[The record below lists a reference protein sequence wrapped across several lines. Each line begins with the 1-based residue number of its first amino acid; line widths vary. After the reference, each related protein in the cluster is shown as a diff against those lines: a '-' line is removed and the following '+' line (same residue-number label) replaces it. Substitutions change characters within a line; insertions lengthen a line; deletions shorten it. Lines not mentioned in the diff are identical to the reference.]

1 MAKQILFGR
10 DLKKKLLQGVDTLAD
25 TVKVSLGPKGRNVIL
40 DKGYGSPSI
49 VDDGVS
55 IAKEI
60 ELKDP
65 FENMGAKLVYEVASN
80 TNEMAGDGTTTS
92 TVLAQAIIHQGF
104 KALEKGANPV
114 LVKQGVD
121 RAGKA
126 VAEALLKKSRPLKT
140 RADIENVATI
150 SAGSAEIGKIIADA
164 MEKVSKNGV
173 INVDES
179 KGFDTE
185 LQVVEGLQY
194 DKGFLSPYFVTN
206 RETMTV
212 ELEDPL
218 VLVTDQKIAT
228 IQDILPVLE
237 QVVKMGKPL
246 LIIAEDVETEVTNTL
261 IVNKLRG
268 TFNVV
273 VTKAPGFGDS
283 QKDQLQDIAI
293 LTGAKFITKDLA
305 LKLSDTS
312 VDDLGT
318 ITRAIIKKDTTT
330 LVGGSTKNPYLEER
344 MKEIEGLIAKSTS
357 EYDKKNLQE
366 RLAKLSGGVAVIKVG
381 ATTETELK
389 EKKLHIEDALNAT
402 KAAVLEGIVPGGGA
416 ALMEVYNELKD
427 TLKDENT
434 DVQRGIQAVL
444 DALSAPLLNIAENAG
459 FNGVDIIEKQKTQK
473 PEFGFDAKLGRWV
486 NLIQEGIIDPT
497 KVTRSAILNATSIS
511 ALLVTSEAAVTDIK
525 EEKASPAPMM
535 PNPGDMY

>member
-10 DLKKKLLQGVDTLAD
+10 DFKAKILKGVDTLAD
-25 TVKVSLGPKGRNVIL
+25 VVKVSLGPKGRNVVL

-49 VDDGVS
+49 VDDGVT

-92 TVLAQAIIHQGF
+92 TVLAQAMIHQGF

-114 LVKQGVD
+114 LVKQGIEK
-121 RAGKA
+121 AGKE
-126 VAEALLKKSRPLKT
+126 VAERLLKKSRPLKS

-164 MEKVSKNGV
+164 MEKVSQNGV

-206 RETMTV
+206 RETMTI

-228 IQDILPVLE
+228 VQDILPVLE
-237 QVVKMGKPL
+237 QVVKAGKPL
-246 LIIAEDVETEVTNTL
+246 LIIADDVENEVTNTL

-273 VTKAPGFGDS
+273 VTKAPGFGDA

-293 LTGAKFITKDLA
+293 LTESKFITKDLA
-305 LKLSDTS
+305 MKLSEVTIDQ
-312 VDDLGT
+312 LGT
-318 ITRAIIKKDTTT
+318 IGRAIIKKDTTT
-330 LVGGSTKNPYLEER
+330 LVGGSKKNPDIANRIKELEVQI
-344 MKEIEGLIAKSTS
+344 KKSTS

-366 RLAKLSGGVAVIKVG
+366 RLAKLAGGIAVIKVG

-402 KAAVLEGIVPGGGA
+402 KAAVLEGIVAGGGA
-416 ALMEVYNELKD
+416 TLMEIYNDLKD
-427 TLKDENT
+427 TFKDDNV

-444 DALSAPLLNIAENAG
+444 DSLSAPLFYIAENAG
-459 FNGVDIIEKQKTQK
+459 FNGADIIDNQKKQK
-473 PEFGFDAKLGRWV
+473 PEFGFDAKRGVWV
-486 NLIQEGIIDPT
+486 NLIKEGIIDPT
-497 KVTRSAILNATSIS
+497 KVTRSAVLNATSIS
-511 ALLVTSEAAVTDIK
+511 ALLVTSEAGVTEIK
-525 EEKASPAPMM
+525 EDKPSAPAM

>member
-10 DLKKKLLQGVDTLAD
+10 DFKQKVLKGVDTLAD
-25 TVKVSLGPKGRNVIL
+25 TVKVSLGPKGRNVVL

-92 TVLAQAIIHQGF
+92 TVLAQAMIHQGF

-114 LVKQGVD
+114 LVKQGIE
-121 RAGKA
+121 RAGKE
-126 VAEALLKKSRPLKT
+126 VADRLLKKSRPLKN

-150 SAGSAEIGKIIADA
+150 SAGSQEIGKIIADA
-164 MEKVSKNGV
+164 MEKVSQNGV

-194 DKGFLSPYFVTN
+194 DKGYLSPYFVSN

-218 VLVTDQKIAT
+218 VLVTDQKVAT
-228 IQDILPVLE
+228 VQDILPVLE
-237 QVVKMGKPL
+237 QVVKAGKPL
-246 LIIAEDVETEVTNTL
+246 LIIADDVENEVTNTL

-273 VTKAPGFGDS
+273 ITKAPGFGDS
-283 QKDQLQDIAI
+283 QKEQLQDIAI
-293 LTGAKFITKDLA
+293 LTEGKFITKDLA
-305 LKLSDTS
+305 MKLSEVTI
-312 VDDLGT
+312 DDLGT

-330 LVGGSTKNPYLEER
+330 LVGGSQKNPAITNRIKELENQI
-344 MKEIEGLIAKSTS
+344 KKTTS

-402 KAAVLEGIVPGGGA
+402 KAAVLEGIVAGGGA
-416 ALMEVYNELKD
+416 TLMEIYNELKD
-427 TLKDENT
+427 TLKDENV

-444 DALSAPLLNIAENAG
+444 DSLSSPLFHIAENAG
-459 FNGVDIIEKQKTQK
+459 FNGADIIENQKKQK
-473 PEFGFDAKLGRWV
+473 PEFGFDAKRGQWV
-486 NLIQEGIIDPT
+486 NLIKEGIIDPT
-497 KVTRSAILNATSIS
+497 KVTRSAVLNATSIS
-511 ALLVTSEAAVTDIK
+511 ALLVTSEAGVTEIK
-525 EEKASPAPMM
+525 EDKPAAPAM

>member
-10 DLKKKLLQGVDTLAD
+10 DLKIKLLKGVDTLAD

-49 VDDGVS
+49 VDDGVT

-60 ELKDP
+60 ELSDP

-92 TVLAQAIIHQGF
+92 TVLAQAIIRHGF

-114 LVKQGVD
+114 LVKQGID
-121 RAGKA
+121 RTGKE
-126 VAEALLKKSRPLKT
+126 VAARLLKRTRPLKT
-140 RADIENVATI
+140 REDIENVATI
-150 SAGSAEIGKIIADA
+150 SAGSSEIGKIIADA
-164 MEKVSKNGV
+164 MEKVGKNGV

-185 LQVVEGLQY
+185 LTVVEGMQY

-206 RETMTV
+206 RETMTID
-212 ELEDPL
+212 LDDPL
-218 VLVTDQKIAT
+218 VLVTDQKVSS

-237 QVVKMGKPL
+237 QVVKSGKAL
-246 LIIAEDVETEVTNTL
+246 LIIAEDVENEVTNTL

-273 VTKAPGFGDS
+273 VTKAPGFGDA
-283 QKDQLQDIAI
+283 QKDQLMDIAL
-293 LTGAKFITKDLA
+293 LTGAKFITKDLSYR
-305 LKLSDTS
+305 LNEVTI
-312 VDDLGT
+312 DDLGT
-318 ITRAIIKKDTTT
+318 IHKAIIKKDSST
-330 LVGGSTKNPYLEER
+330 LVGSTGPNNEVAKR
-344 MKEIEGLIAKSTS
+344 IKEIEQQISKSTS

-366 RLAKLSGGVAVIKVG
+366 RLAKLSGGIAVIKVG

-402 KAAVLEGIVPGGGA
+402 KAAVLEGIVAGGGA
-416 ALMEVYNELKD
+416 SLIEIYNELKD
-427 TLKDENT
+427 SFKDENV
-434 DVQRGIQAVL
+434 DIQRGIQAVL
-444 DALSAPLLNIAENAG
+444 DSLSAPLYQIAENAG
-459 FNGVDIIEKQKTQK
+459 FNGSDIVEQQRRQK
-473 PEFGFDAKLGRWV
+473 PEFGFDAKVGQWV
-486 NLIQEGIIDPT
+486 NLIEAGIIDPT

-511 ALLVTSEAAVTDIK
+511 ALLVTSEAAVADVK
-525 EEKASPAPMM
+525 EENKSSPSMM

>member
-1 MAKQILFGR
+1 MC
-10 DLKKKLLQGVDTLAD
+10 
-25 TVKVSLGPKGRNVIL
+25 
-40 DKGYGSPSI
+40 
-49 VDDGVS
+49 
-55 IAKEI
+55 
-60 ELKDP
+60 
-65 FENMGAKLVYEVASN
+65 AKLVYEVASN

-92 TVLAQAIIHQGF
+92 TVLAQAMIHQGF

-114 LVKQGVD
+114 LVKQGIEK
-121 RAGKA
+121 AGKE
-126 VAEALLKKSRPLKT
+126 VAERLLKKSRPLKSK
-140 RADIENVATI
+140 ADIENVATI

-164 MEKVSKNGV
+164 MEKVSQNGV

-206 RETMTV
+206 RETMTI

-228 IQDILPVLE
+228 VQDILPVLE
-237 QVVKMGKPL
+237 QVVKAGKPL
-246 LIIAEDVETEVTNTL
+246 LIIADDVENEVTNTL
-261 IVNKLRG
+261 IVNKMRG

-273 VTKAPGFGDS
+273 VTKAPGFGDA

-293 LTGAKFITKDLA
+293 LTESKFVTKDLG
-305 LKLSDTS
+305 LKLSEVS
-312 VDDLGT
+312 IDDLGT
-318 ITRAIIKKDTTT
+318 IGRAIIKKDTTT
-330 LVGGSTKNPYLEER
+330 LVGGSKKNPEITNRIKELEIQI
-344 MKEIEGLIAKSTS
+344 KKSTS

-366 RLAKLSGGVAVIKVG
+366 RLAKLAGGIAVIKVG

-402 KAAVLEGIVPGGGA
+402 KAAVLEGIVAGGGA
-416 ALMEVYNELKD
+416 TLMEIYNDLKD
-427 TLKDENT
+427 TFKDDNV

-444 DALSAPLLNIAENAG
+444 DSLSAPLFYIAENAG
-459 FNGVDIIEKQKTQK
+459 FNGADIVDNQKKQK
-473 PEFGFDAKLGRWV
+473 PEFGFDAKRGVWV
-486 NLIQEGIIDPT
+486 NLIKEGIIDPT
-497 KVTRSAILNATSIS
+497 KVTRSAVLNATSIS
-511 ALLVTSEAAVTDIK
+511 ALLVTSEAGVTEIK
-525 EEKASPAPMM
+525 DDKPSAPAM

>member
-10 DLKKKLLQGVDTLAD
+10 DFKAKILKGVDTLAD
-25 TVKVSLGPKGRNVIL
+25 VVKVSLGPKGRNVVL
-40 DKGYGSPSI
+40 DKGYGSPAI

-92 TVLAQAIIHQGF
+92 TVLAQAMIHQGF

-114 LVKQGVD
+114 LVKQGIEK
-121 RAGKA
+121 AGKE
-126 VAEALLKKSRPLKT
+126 VAERLLKKSRPLKSK
-140 RADIENVATI
+140 ADIENVATI

-164 MEKVSKNGV
+164 MEKVSQNGV

-206 RETMTV
+206 RETMTI

-228 IQDILPVLE
+228 VQDILPVLE
-237 QVVKMGKPL
+237 QVVKAGKPL
-246 LIIAEDVETEVTNTL
+246 LIIADDVENEVTNTL
-261 IVNKLRG
+261 IVNKMRG

-273 VTKAPGFGDS
+273 VTKAPGFGDA

-293 LTGAKFITKDLA
+293 LTESKFVTKDLG
-305 LKLSDTS
+305 LKLSEVS
-312 VDDLGT
+312 IDDLGT
-318 ITRAIIKKDTTT
+318 IGRAIIKKDTTT
-330 LVGGSTKNPYLEER
+330 LVGGSKKNPEITNRIKELEIQI
-344 MKEIEGLIAKSTS
+344 KKSTS

-366 RLAKLSGGVAVIKVG
+366 RLAKLAGGIAVIKVG

-402 KAAVLEGIVPGGGA
+402 KAAVLEGIVAGGGA
-416 ALMEVYNELKD
+416 TLMEIYNDLKD
-427 TLKDENT
+427 TFKDDNV

-444 DALSAPLLNIAENAG
+444 DSLSAPLFYIAENAG
-459 FNGVDIIEKQKTQK
+459 FNGADIVDNQKKQK
-473 PEFGFDAKLGRWV
+473 PEFGFDAKNGVWV
-486 NLIQEGIIDPT
+486 NLIKEGIIDPT
-497 KVTRSAILNATSIS
+497 KVTRSAVLNATSIS
-511 ALLVTSEAAVTDIK
+511 ALLVTSEAGVTEIK
-525 EEKASPAPMM
+525 EDKPSAPAM

>member
-10 DLKKKLLQGVDTLAD
+10 DFKAKILKGVDTLAD
-25 TVKVSLGPKGRNVIL
+25 VVKVSLGPKGRNVVL

-92 TVLAQAIIHQGF
+92 TVLAQAMIHQGF

-114 LVKQGVD
+114 LVKQGIEK
-121 RAGKA
+121 AGKE
-126 VAEALLKKSRPLKT
+126 VAERLLKKSRPLKS

-164 MEKVSKNGV
+164 MEKVSQNGV

-206 RETMTV
+206 RETMTI

-228 IQDILPVLE
+228 VQDILPVLE
-237 QVVKMGKPL
+237 QVVKAGKPL
-246 LIIAEDVETEVTNTL
+246 LIIADDVENEVTNTL

-273 VTKAPGFGDS
+273 VTKAPGFGDA

-293 LTGAKFITKDLA
+293 LTESKFITKDLA
-305 LKLSDTS
+305 MKLSEVTIDQ
-312 VDDLGT
+312 LGT
-318 ITRAIIKKDTTT
+318 IGRAIIKKDTTT
-330 LVGGSTKNPYLEER
+330 LVGGSKKNPDIANRIKELEVQI
-344 MKEIEGLIAKSTS
+344 KKSTS

-366 RLAKLSGGVAVIKVG
+366 RLAKLAGGIAVIKVG

-402 KAAVLEGIVPGGGA
+402 KAAVLEGIVAGGGA
-416 ALMEVYNELKD
+416 TLMEIYNDLKD
-427 TLKDENT
+427 TFKDDNV

-444 DALSAPLLNIAENAG
+444 DSLSAPLFYIAENAG
-459 FNGVDIIEKQKTQK
+459 FNGADIVDNQKKQK
-473 PEFGFDAKLGRWV
+473 PEFGFDAKRGVWV
-486 NLIQEGIIDPT
+486 NLIKEGIIDPT
-497 KVTRSAILNATSIS
+497 KVTRSAVLNATSIS
-511 ALLVTSEAAVTDIK
+511 ALLVTSEAGVTEIK
-525 EEKASPAPMM
+525 EDKPSAPAM

>member
-10 DLKKKLLQGVDTLAD
+10 DFKAKILKGVDTLAD
-25 TVKVSLGPKGRNVIL
+25 VVKVSLGPKGRNVVL

-65 FENMGAKLVYEVASN
+65 FENMGAKLLYEVASN

-92 TVLAQAIIHQGF
+92 TVLAQAMIHQGF

-114 LVKQGVD
+114 LVKQGIEK
-121 RAGKA
+121 AGKE
-126 VAEALLKKSRPLKT
+126 VAERLLKKSRPLKSK
-140 RADIENVATI
+140 ADIENVATI

-164 MEKVSKNGV
+164 MEKVSQNGV

-206 RETMTV
+206 RETMTI

-228 IQDILPVLE
+228 VQDILPILE
-237 QVVKMGKPL
+237 QVVKAGKPL
-246 LIIAEDVETEVTNTL
+246 LIIADDVENEVTNTL

-273 VTKAPGFGDS
+273 VTKAPGFGDA

-293 LTGAKFITKDLA
+293 LTDSKFVTKDLA
-305 LKLSDTS
+305 LKLSEVS
-312 VDDLGT
+312 IDDLGT
-318 ITRAIIKKDTTT
+318 IGRAIIKKDTTT
-330 LVGGSTKNPYLEER
+330 LVGGSQKNPAITNRIKELENQI
-344 MKEIEGLIAKSTS
+344 KKSTS

-366 RLAKLSGGVAVIKVG
+366 RLAKLAGGIAVIKVG

-402 KAAVLEGIVPGGGA
+402 KAAVLEGIVAGGGA
-416 ALMEVYNELKD
+416 TLMEIYNDLKD
-427 TLKDENT
+427 TFKDDNV

-444 DALSAPLLNIAENAG
+444 DSLSAPLFYIAENAG
-459 FNGVDIIEKQKTQK
+459 FNGADIVDNQKKQK
-473 PEFGFDAKLGRWV
+473 PEFGFDAKRGVWV
-486 NLIQEGIIDPT
+486 NLIKEGIIDPT
-497 KVTRSAILNATSIS
+497 KVTRSAVLNATSIS
-511 ALLVTSEAAVTDIK
+511 ALLVTSEAGVTEIK
-525 EEKASPAPMM
+525 EDKPSAPAM

>member
-10 DLKKKLLQGVDTLAD
+10 DLKIKLLKGVDTLAD

-49 VDDGVS
+49 VDDGVT

-60 ELKDP
+60 ELSDP

-92 TVLAQAIIHQGF
+92 TVLAQAIIRHGF

-114 LVKQGVD
+114 LVKQGID
-121 RAGKA
+121 RTGKE
-126 VAEALLKKSRPLKT
+126 VAARLLKRTRPLKT
-140 RADIENVATI
+140 REDIENVATI
-150 SAGSAEIGKIIADA
+150 SAGSSEIGKIIADA
-164 MEKVSKNGV
+164 MEKVGKNGV

-185 LQVVEGLQY
+185 LTVVEGMQY

-206 RETMTV
+206 RETMTID
-212 ELEDPL
+212 LDDPL
-218 VLVTDQKIAT
+218 VLVTDQKVSS

-237 QVVKMGKPL
+237 QVVKSGKAL
-246 LIIAEDVETEVTNTL
+246 LIIAEDVENEVTNTL

-273 VTKAPGFGDS
+273 VTKAPGFGDA
-283 QKDQLQDIAI
+283 QKDQLMDIAL
-293 LTGAKFITKDLA
+293 LTGAKFITKDLSYR
-305 LKLSDTS
+305 LNEVTI
-312 VDDLGT
+312 DDLGT
-318 ITRAIIKKDTTT
+318 IHKAIIKKDSST
-330 LVGGSTKNPYLEER
+330 LVGSAGPNNEVAQR
-344 MKEIEGLIAKSTS
+344 IQEIEQQISKSTS

-366 RLAKLSGGVAVIKVG
+366 RLAKLSGGIAVIKVG

-402 KAAVLEGIVPGGGA
+402 KAAVLEGIVAGGGA
-416 ALMEVYNELKD
+416 SLIEIYNELKD
-427 TLKDENT
+427 SFNDENV
-434 DVQRGIQAVL
+434 DIQRGIQAVL
-444 DALSAPLLNIAENAG
+444 DSLSAPLYQIAENAG
-459 FNGVDIIEKQKTQK
+459 FNGSDIVEQQRKQK
-473 PEFGFDAKLGRWV
+473 PEFGFDAKVGQWV
-486 NLIQEGIIDPT
+486 NLIAAGIIDPT

-511 ALLVTSEAAVTDIK
+511 ALLVTSEAAVADVK
-525 EEKASPAPMM
+525 EENKSSPSMM

>member
-10 DLKKKLLQGVDTLAD
+10 DFKLKVLKGVDTLAD
-25 TVKVSLGPKGRNVIL
+25 VVKVSLGPKGRNVVL

-92 TVLAQAIIHQGF
+92 TVLAQAMIHQGF

-114 LVKQGVD
+114 LVKQGIEK
-121 RAGKA
+121 AGKE
-126 VAEALLKKSRPLKT
+126 VAERLLKKSRPLKN

-164 MEKVSKNGV
+164 MEKVSQNGV

-185 LQVVEGLQY
+185 LSVVEGLQY
-194 DKGFLSPYFVTN
+194 DKGYLSPYFVTN

-218 VLVTDQKIAT
+218 VLVTDQKVAT
-228 IQDILPVLE
+228 VQDILPVLE
-237 QVVKMGKPL
+237 QVVKAGKPL
-246 LIIAEDVETEVTNTL
+246 LIIADDVENEVTNTL

-273 VTKAPGFGDS
+273 VTKAPGFGDA

-293 LTGAKFITKDLA
+293 LTEGKFITKDLA
-305 LKLSDTS
+305 MKLSEVTI
-312 VDDLGT
+312 DDLGT
-318 ITRAIIKKDTTT
+318 IGRAIIKKDTTT
-330 LVGGSTKNPYLEER
+330 LVGGSHKNPAIANRIKELES
-344 MKEIEGLIAKSTS
+344 LIKKTTS

-402 KAAVLEGIVPGGGA
+402 KAAVLEGIVAGGGA
-416 ALMEVYNELKD
+416 TLMEIYNELKD
-427 TLKDENT
+427 TFKDENV

-444 DALSAPLLNIAENAG
+444 DSLSAPLFQIAENAG
-459 FNGVDIIEKQKTQK
+459 FNGGDIIENQKKQK
-473 PEFGFDAKLGRWV
+473 PEFGFDAKKGQWV
-486 NLIQEGIIDPT
+486 NLIKEGIIDPT
-497 KVTRSAILNATSIS
+497 KVTRSAVLNATSIS
-511 ALLVTSEAAVTDIK
+511 ALLVTSEAGVTEIK
-525 EEKASPAPMM
+525 EDKPAAPAM
-535 PNPGDMY
+535 PNPGEMY

>member
-10 DLKKKLLQGVDTLAD
+10 DFKAKILKGVDTLAD
-25 TVKVSLGPKGRNVIL
+25 VVKVSLGPKGRNVVL

-65 FENMGAKLVYEVASN
+65 FENMGAKLLYEVASN

-92 TVLAQAIIHQGF
+92 TVLAQAMIHQGF

-114 LVKQGVD
+114 LVKQGIEK
-121 RAGKA
+121 AGKE
-126 VAEALLKKSRPLKT
+126 VAERLLKKSRPLKSK
-140 RADIENVATI
+140 ADIENVATI

-164 MEKVSKNGV
+164 MEKVSQNGV

-206 RETMTV
+206 RETMTI

-218 VLVTDQKIAT
+218 VLVTDQKIST
-228 IQDILPVLE
+228 VQDILPILE
-237 QVVKMGKPL
+237 QVVKAGKPL
-246 LIIAEDVETEVTNTL
+246 LIIADDVENEVTNTL
-261 IVNKLRG
+261 IVNKMRG

-273 VTKAPGFGDS
+273 VTKAPGFGDA

-293 LTGAKFITKDLA
+293 LTESKFVTKDLA
-305 LKLSDTS
+305 MKLSEVS
-312 VDDLGT
+312 IDDLGT
-318 ITRAIIKKDTTT
+318 IGRAIIKKDTTT
-330 LVGGSTKNPYLEER
+330 LVGGSQKNPAIANRVKELEVQI
-344 MKEIEGLIAKSTS
+344 KKSTS

-366 RLAKLSGGVAVIKVG
+366 RLAKLAGGIAVIKVG

-402 KAAVLEGIVPGGGA
+402 KAAVLEGIVAGGGA
-416 ALMEVYNELKD
+416 TLMEIYNDLKD
-427 TLKDENT
+427 TFKDDNV

-444 DALSAPLLNIAENAG
+444 DSLSAPLFYIAENAG
-459 FNGVDIIEKQKTQK
+459 FNGADIVDNQKKQK
-473 PEFGFDAKLGRWV
+473 PEFGFDAKRGVWV
-486 NLIQEGIIDPT
+486 NLIKEGIIDPT
-497 KVTRSAILNATSIS
+497 KVTRSAVLNATSIS
-511 ALLVTSEAAVTDIK
+511 ALLVTSEAGVTEIK
-525 EEKASPAPMM
+525 EDKPSAPAM

>member
-10 DLKKKLLQGVDTLAD
+10 DFKAKILKGVDTLAD
-25 TVKVSLGPKGRNVIL
+25 VVKVSLGPKGRNVVL

-92 TVLAQAIIHQGF
+92 TVLAQAMIHQGF

-114 LVKQGVD
+114 LVKQGIEK
-121 RAGKA
+121 AGKE
-126 VAEALLKKSRPLKT
+126 VADRLLKKSRPLKSK
-140 RADIENVATI
+140 ADIENVATI

-164 MEKVSKNGV
+164 MEKVSQNGV

-206 RETMTV
+206 RETMTI

-228 IQDILPVLE
+228 VQDILPVLE
-237 QVVKMGKPL
+237 QVVKAGKPL
-246 LIIAEDVETEVTNTL
+246 LIIADDVENEVTNTL
-261 IVNKLRG
+261 IVNKMRG

-273 VTKAPGFGDS
+273 VTKAPGFGDA

-293 LTGAKFITKDLA
+293 LTESKFVTKDLG
-305 LKLSDTS
+305 LKLSEVTI
-312 VDDLGT
+312 DDLGT
-318 ITRAIIKKDTTT
+318 IGRAIIKKDTTT
-330 LVGGSTKNPYLEER
+330 LVGGSQKNPAITNRVKELEIQI
-344 MKEIEGLIAKSTS
+344 KKSTS

-366 RLAKLSGGVAVIKVG
+366 RLAKLAGGIAVIKVG

-402 KAAVLEGIVPGGGA
+402 KAAVLEGIVAGGGA
-416 ALMEVYNELKD
+416 TLMEIYNDLKD
-427 TLKDENT
+427 TFKDDNV

-444 DALSAPLLNIAENAG
+444 DSLSAPLFYIAENAG
-459 FNGVDIIEKQKTQK
+459 FNGADIVDNQKKQK
-473 PEFGFDAKLGRWV
+473 PEFGFDAKNGVWV
-486 NLIQEGIIDPT
+486 NLIKEGIIDPT
-497 KVTRSAILNATSIS
+497 KVTRSAVLNATSIS
-511 ALLVTSEAAVTDIK
+511 ALLVTSEAGVTEIK
-525 EEKASPAPMM
+525 EDKPSAPAM

>member
-10 DLKKKLLQGVDTLAD
+10 DLKIKLLKGVDILAD

-60 ELKDP
+60 ELSDP

-92 TVLAQAIIHQGF
+92 TVLAQAIIHHGF

-114 LVKQGVD
+114 LVKQGID
-121 RAGKA
+121 RTGKE
-126 VAEALLKKSRPLKT
+126 VATRLLKRTRPLKN

-150 SAGSAEIGKIIADA
+150 SAGSSEIGKIIADA
-164 MEKVSKNGV
+164 MEKVGKNGV

-185 LQVVEGLQY
+185 LSVVEGMQY

-206 RETMTV
+206 RETMTID
-212 ELEDPL
+212 LEDPL
-218 VLVTDQKIAT
+218 VLVTDQKISS

-237 QVVKMGKPL
+237 QVVKSGKAL
-246 LIIAEDVETEVTNTL
+246 LIIAEDVENEVTNTL

-273 VTKAPGFGDS
+273 VTKAPGFGDA
-283 QKDQLQDIAI
+283 QKDQLMDIAL
-293 LTGAKFITKDLA
+293 LTGAKFITKDLSYR
-305 LKLSDTS
+305 LNEVTL
-312 VDDLGT
+312 DDLGT
-318 ITRAIIKKDTTT
+318 IHKAIIKKDSST
-330 LVGGSTKNPYLEER
+330 LVGNSGQNAEVSNR
-344 MKEIEGLIAKSTS
+344 IKEIEQQILKSTS

-366 RLAKLSGGVAVIKVG
+366 RLAKLSGGIAVIKVG

-402 KAAVLEGIVPGGGA
+402 KAAVLEGIVAGGGA
-416 ALMEVYNELKD
+416 SLIEIYNELKE
-427 TLKDENT
+427 TFKDDNV

-444 DALSAPLLNIAENAG
+444 DSLSAPLYQIAENAG
-459 FNGVDIIEKQKTQK
+459 FNGADIVEQQKRQK
-473 PEFGFDAKLGRWV
+473 PEFGFDAKIGQWV
-486 NLIQEGIIDPT
+486 NLIQAGIIDPT

-511 ALLVTSEAAVTDIK
+511 ALLVTSEAAVAEIK
-525 EEKASPAPMM
+525 EDAKQAPSMM
-535 PNPGDMY
+535 PNPNDMY

>member
-10 DLKKKLLQGVDTLAD
+10 DFKAKILKGVDTLAD
-25 TVKVSLGPKGRNVIL
+25 VVKVSLGPKGRNVVL

-92 TVLAQAIIHQGF
+92 TVLAQAMIHQGF

-114 LVKQGVD
+114 LVKQGIEK
-121 RAGKA
+121 AGKE
-126 VAEALLKKSRPLKT
+126 VADRLLKKSRPLKS

-164 MEKVSKNGV
+164 MEKVSQNGV

-206 RETMTV
+206 RETMTI

-228 IQDILPVLE
+228 VQDILPVLE
-237 QVVKMGKPL
+237 QVVKAGKPL
-246 LIIAEDVETEVTNTL
+246 LIIADDVENEVTNTL

-273 VTKAPGFGDS
+273 VTKAPGFGDA

-293 LTGAKFITKDLA
+293 LTESKFVTKDLA
-305 LKLSDTS
+305 MKLSEVTI
-312 VDDLGT
+312 DDLGT
-318 ITRAIIKKDTTT
+318 IGRAIIKKDTTT
-330 LVGGSTKNPYLEER
+330 LVGGSKKNPQITNRIKELEIQI
-344 MKEIEGLIAKSTS
+344 KKSTS

-366 RLAKLSGGVAVIKVG
+366 RLAKLAGGIAVIKVG

-402 KAAVLEGIVPGGGA
+402 KAAVLEGIVAGGGA
-416 ALMEVYNELKD
+416 TLMEIYSDLKD
-427 TLKDENT
+427 TFKDDNV

-444 DALSAPLLNIAENAG
+444 DSLSAPLFHIAENAG
-459 FNGVDIIEKQKTQK
+459 FNGADIVDNQKKQK
-473 PEFGFDAKLGRWV
+473 PEFGFDAKRGVWV
-486 NLIQEGIIDPT
+486 NLIKEGIIDPT
-497 KVTRSAILNATSIS
+497 KVTRSAVLNATSIS
-511 ALLVTSEAAVTDIK
+511 ALLVTSEAGVTEIK
-525 EEKASPAPMM
+525 EDKPSAPAM

>member
-10 DLKKKLLQGVDTLAD
+10 DFKLKVLKGVDTLAD
-25 TVKVSLGPKGRNVIL
+25 VVKVSLGPKGRNVVL

-92 TVLAQAIIHQGF
+92 TVLAQAMIHQGF

-114 LVKQGVD
+114 LVKQGID
-121 RAGKA
+121 KAGKE
-126 VAEALLKKSRPLKT
+126 VAERLLKKSRPLKS

-150 SAGSAEIGKIIADA
+150 SAGSADIGKIIADA
-164 MEKVSKNGV
+164 MEKVSQNGV

-185 LQVVEGLQY
+185 LSVVEGMQY
-194 DKGFLSPYFVTN
+194 DKGYLSPYFVTN

-218 VLVTDQKIAT
+218 VLVTDQKVST
-228 IQDILPVLE
+228 VQDILPVLE
-237 QVVKMGKPL
+237 QVVKAGKPL
-246 LIIAEDVETEVTNTL
+246 LIIADDVENEVTNTL

-273 VTKAPGFGDS
+273 VTKAPGFGDA

-293 LTGAKFITKDLA
+293 LTEGKFVTKDLA
-305 LKLSDTS
+305 MKLSEVTI
-312 VDDLGT
+312 DDLGT
-318 ITRAIIKKDTTT
+318 IGRAIIKKDTTT
-330 LVGGSTKNPYLEER
+330 LVGGSHKNPAIANRIKELES
-344 MKEIEGLIAKSTS
+344 LIKKSTS

-402 KAAVLEGIVPGGGA
+402 KAAVLEGIVAGGGA
-416 ALMEVYNELKD
+416 TLMEIYNELKD
-427 TLKDENT
+427 TFKDENV
-434 DVQRGIQAVL
+434 DIQRGIQAVL
-444 DALSAPLLNIAENAG
+444 DSLSAPLFQIAENAG
-459 FNGVDIIEKQKTQK
+459 FNGGDIVENQKKQK
-473 PEFGFDAKLGRWV
+473 PEFGFDAKKGQWV
-486 NLIQEGIIDPT
+486 NLIKEGIIDPT
-497 KVTRSAILNATSIS
+497 KVTRSAVLNATSIS
-511 ALLVTSEAAVTDIK
+511 ALLVTSEAGVTEIK
-525 EEKASPAPMM
+525 EDKPAAPAM

>member
-10 DLKKKLLQGVDTLAD
+10 DFKAKILKGVDTLAD
-25 TVKVSLGPKGRNVIL
+25 VVKVSLGPKGRNVVL

-92 TVLAQAIIHQGF
+92 TVLAQAMIHQGF

-114 LVKQGVD
+114 LVKQGIEK
-121 RAGKA
+121 AGKE
-126 VAEALLKKSRPLKT
+126 VAERLLKKSRPLKS

-164 MEKVSKNGV
+164 MEKVSQNGV

-206 RETMTV
+206 RETMTI

-228 IQDILPVLE
+228 VQDILPVLE
-237 QVVKMGKPL
+237 QVVKAGKPL
-246 LIIAEDVETEVTNTL
+246 LIIADDVENEVTNTL

-273 VTKAPGFGDS
+273 VTKAPGFGDA

-293 LTGAKFITKDLA
+293 LTESKFVTKELA
-305 LKLSDTS
+305 MKLSEVTIDQ
-312 VDDLGT
+312 LGT
-318 ITRAIIKKDTTT
+318 IGRAIIKKDTTT
-330 LVGGSTKNPYLEER
+330 LVGGSKKNPDITNRIKELEIQI
-344 MKEIEGLIAKSTS
+344 KKSTS

-366 RLAKLSGGVAVIKVG
+366 RLAKLAGGIAVIKVG

-402 KAAVLEGIVPGGGA
+402 KAAVLEGIVAGGGA
-416 ALMEVYNELKD
+416 TLMEIYNDLKD
-427 TLKDENT
+427 TFKDDNV

-444 DALSAPLLNIAENAG
+444 DSLSAPLFYIAENAG
-459 FNGVDIIEKQKTQK
+459 FNGADIVDNQKKQK
-473 PEFGFDAKLGRWV
+473 PEFGFDAKRGVWV
-486 NLIQEGIIDPT
+486 NLIKEGIIDPT
-497 KVTRSAILNATSIS
+497 KVTRSAVLNATSIS
-511 ALLVTSEAAVTDIK
+511 ALLVTSEAGVTEIK
-525 EEKASPAPMM
+525 EDKPAAPAM

>member
-10 DLKKKLLQGVDTLAD
+10 DFKAKILKGVDTLAD
-25 TVKVSLGPKGRNVIL
+25 VVKVSLGPKGRNVVL

-92 TVLAQAIIHQGF
+92 TVLAQAMIHQGF

-114 LVKQGVD
+114 LVKQGIEK
-121 RAGKA
+121 AGKE
-126 VAEALLKKSRPLKT
+126 VADRLLKKSRPLKS

-164 MEKVSKNGV
+164 MEKVSQNGV

-206 RETMTV
+206 RETMTI

-228 IQDILPVLE
+228 VQDILPVLE
-237 QVVKMGKPL
+237 QVVKAGKPL
-246 LIIAEDVETEVTNTL
+246 LIIADDVENEVTNTL

-273 VTKAPGFGDS
+273 VTKAPGFGDA

-293 LTGAKFITKDLA
+293 LTESKFVTKDLA
-305 LKLSDTS
+305 MKLSEVS
-312 VDDLGT
+312 IDDLGT
-318 ITRAIIKKDTTT
+318 IGRAIIKKDTTT
-330 LVGGSTKNPYLEER
+330 LVGGSKKNPEITNRIKELEIQI
-344 MKEIEGLIAKSTS
+344 KKSTS

-366 RLAKLSGGVAVIKVG
+366 RLAKLAGGIAVIKVG

-402 KAAVLEGIVPGGGA
+402 KAAVLEGIVAGGGA
-416 ALMEVYNELKD
+416 TLMEIYNDLKD
-427 TLKDENT
+427 TFKDDNV

-444 DALSAPLLNIAENAG
+444 DSLSAPLFYIAENAG
-459 FNGVDIIEKQKTQK
+459 FNGADIVDNQKKQK
-473 PEFGFDAKLGRWV
+473 PEFGFDAKRGVWV
-486 NLIQEGIIDPT
+486 NLIKEGIIDPT
-497 KVTRSAILNATSIS
+497 KVTRSAVLNATSIS
-511 ALLVTSEAAVTDIK
+511 ALLVTSEAGVTEIK
-525 EEKASPAPMM
+525 DDKPSAPAM

>member
-10 DLKKKLLQGVDTLAD
+10 DFKLKVLKGVDTLAD
-25 TVKVSLGPKGRNVIL
+25 VVKVSLGPKGRNVVL

-92 TVLAQAIIHQGF
+92 TVLAQAMIHQGF

-114 LVKQGVD
+114 LVKQGID
-121 RAGKA
+121 KAGKE
-126 VAEALLKKSRPLKT
+126 VAERLLKKSRPLKS

-164 MEKVSKNGV
+164 MEKVSQNGV

-185 LQVVEGLQY
+185 LSVVEGMQY
-194 DKGFLSPYFVTN
+194 DKGYLSPYFVTN

-218 VLVTDQKIAT
+218 VLVTDQKVAT
-228 IQDILPVLE
+228 VQDILPVLE
-237 QVVKMGKPL
+237 QVVKAGKPL
-246 LIIAEDVETEVTNTL
+246 LIIADDVENEVTNTL

-293 LTGAKFITKDLA
+293 LTEGKFVTKDLA
-305 LKLSDTS
+305 MKLSEVS
-312 VDDLGT
+312 IDDLGT
-318 ITRAIIKKDTTT
+318 IGRAIIKKDTTT
-330 LVGGSTKNPYLEER
+330 LVGGSKKNPAIANRIKELES
-344 MKEIEGLIAKSTS
+344 LIKKSTS

-402 KAAVLEGIVPGGGA
+402 KAAVLEGIVAGGGA
-416 ALMEVYNELKD
+416 TLMEIYNELKD
-427 TLKDENT
+427 TFKDENV
-434 DVQRGIQAVL
+434 DIQRGIQAVL
-444 DALSAPLLNIAENAG
+444 DSLSAPLFQIAENAG
-459 FNGVDIIEKQKTQK
+459 FNGGDIVENQKRQK
-473 PEFGFDAKLGRWV
+473 PEFGFDAKKGQWV
-486 NLIQEGIIDPT
+486 NLIKEGIIDPT
-497 KVTRSAILNATSIS
+497 KVTRSAVLNATSIS
-511 ALLVTSEAAVTDIK
+511 ALLVTSEAGVTEIK
-525 EEKASPAPMM
+525 EDKPAAPAM
-535 PNPGDMY
+535 PNPGEMY

>member
-10 DLKKKLLQGVDTLAD
+10 DLKIKLLKGVDTLAD

-60 ELKDP
+60 ELSDP

-92 TVLAQAIIHQGF
+92 TVLAQAIIRHGF

-114 LVKQGVD
+114 LVKQGID
-121 RAGKA
+121 RTGKE
-126 VAEALLKKSRPLKT
+126 VAARLLKRTRPLKT
-140 RADIENVATI
+140 REDIENVATI
-150 SAGSAEIGKIIADA
+150 SAGSIEIGKIIADA
-164 MEKVSKNGV
+164 MEKVGKNGV

-185 LQVVEGLQY
+185 LTVVEGMQY

-206 RETMTV
+206 RETMTID
-212 ELEDPL
+212 LDDPL
-218 VLVTDQKIAT
+218 VLVTDQKISS

-237 QVVKMGKPL
+237 QVVKSGKAL
-246 LIIAEDVETEVTNTL
+246 LIIAEDVENEVTNTL

-273 VTKAPGFGDS
+273 VTKAPGFGDA
-283 QKDQLQDIAI
+283 QKDQLMDIAL
-293 LTGAKFITKDLA
+293 LTGAKFITKDLSYR
-305 LKLSDTS
+305 LNEVTM
-312 VDDLGT
+312 DDLGT
-318 ITRAIIKKDTTT
+318 IHKAIIKKDNST
-330 LVGGSTKNPYLEER
+330 LIGNTGQNNEVGIR
-344 MKEIEGLIAKSTS
+344 IKEIEQQISKSTS

-366 RLAKLSGGVAVIKVG
+366 RLAKLSGGIAVIKVG

-402 KAAVLEGIVPGGGA
+402 KAAVLEGIVAGGGA
-416 ALMEVYNELKD
+416 SLIEIYNELKD
-427 TLKDENT
+427 SFKDDNV
-434 DVQRGIQAVL
+434 DIQRGIQAVL
-444 DALSAPLLNIAENAG
+444 DSLSAPLYQIAENAG
-459 FNGVDIIEKQKTQK
+459 FNGTDIIEQQRKQK
-473 PEFGFDAKLGRWV
+473 PEFGFDAKVGQWV
-486 NLIQEGIIDPT
+486 NLIEAGIIDPT

-511 ALLVTSEAAVTDIK
+511 ALLVTSEAAVAEIK
-525 EEKASPAPMM
+525 DDNKNNTPMM

>member
-10 DLKKKLLQGVDTLAD
+10 DFKLKVLKGVDTLAD
-25 TVKVSLGPKGRNVIL
+25 VVKVSLGPKGRNVVL

-92 TVLAQAIIHQGF
+92 TVLAQAMIHQGF

-114 LVKQGVD
+114 LVKQGIEK
-121 RAGKA
+121 AGKE
-126 VAEALLKKSRPLKT
+126 VAERLLKKSRPLKN

-164 MEKVSKNGV
+164 MQKVSQNGV

-185 LQVVEGLQY
+185 LSVVEGMQY
-194 DKGFLSPYFVTN
+194 DKGYLSPYFVTN

-218 VLVTDQKIAT
+218 VLVTDQKVAT
-228 IQDILPVLE
+228 VQDILPVLE
-237 QVVKMGKPL
+237 QVVKAGKPL
-246 LIIAEDVETEVTNTL
+246 LIIADDVENEVTNTL

-293 LTGAKFITKDLA
+293 LTEGKFVTKDLA
-305 LKLSDTS
+305 MKLSEVTI
-312 VDDLGT
+312 DDLGT
-318 ITRAIIKKDTTT
+318 IGRAIIKKDTTT
-330 LVGGSTKNPYLEER
+330 LVGGSHKNPAIANRIKELES
-344 MKEIEGLIAKSTS
+344 LIKKSTS

-402 KAAVLEGIVPGGGA
+402 KAAVLEGIVAGGGA
-416 ALMEVYNELKD
+416 TLMEIYNELKD
-427 TLKDENT
+427 TFKDENV
-434 DVQRGIQAVL
+434 DIQRGIQAVL
-444 DALSAPLLNIAENAG
+444 DSLSAPLFQIAENAG
-459 FNGVDIIEKQKTQK
+459 FNGGDIVENQKKQK
-473 PEFGFDAKLGRWV
+473 PEFGFDAKKGQWV
-486 NLIQEGIIDPT
+486 NLIKEGIIDPT
-497 KVTRSAILNATSIS
+497 KVTRSAVLNATSIS
-511 ALLVTSEAAVTDIK
+511 ALLVTSEAGVTEIK
-525 EEKASPAPMM
+525 EDKPAAPAM

>member
-10 DLKKKLLQGVDTLAD
+10 DFKLKVLKGVDTLAD
-25 TVKVSLGPKGRNVIL
+25 VVKVSLGPKGRNVVL

-92 TVLAQAIIHQGF
+92 TVLAQAMIHQGF

-114 LVKQGVD
+114 LVKQGIEK
-121 RAGKA
+121 AGKE
-126 VAEALLKKSRPLKT
+126 VAERLLKKSRPLKN

-164 MEKVSKNGV
+164 MQKVSQNGV

-185 LQVVEGLQY
+185 LSVVEGMQY
-194 DKGFLSPYFVTN
+194 DKGYLSPYFVTN

-218 VLVTDQKIAT
+218 VLVTDQKVAT
-228 IQDILPVLE
+228 VQDILPVLE
-237 QVVKMGKPL
+237 QVVKAGKPL
-246 LIIAEDVETEVTNTL
+246 LIIADDVENEVTNTL

-293 LTGAKFITKDLA
+293 LTEGKFVTKDLA
-305 LKLSDTS
+305 MKLSEVS
-312 VDDLGT
+312 IDDLGT
-318 ITRAIIKKDTTT
+318 IGRAIIKKDTTT
-330 LVGGSTKNPYLEER
+330 LVGGSHKNPAIANRIKELES
-344 MKEIEGLIAKSTS
+344 LIKKSTS

-402 KAAVLEGIVPGGGA
+402 KAAVLEGIVAGGGA
-416 ALMEVYNELKD
+416 TLMEIYNELKD
-427 TLKDENT
+427 TFKDENV
-434 DVQRGIQAVL
+434 DIQRGIQAVL
-444 DALSAPLLNIAENAG
+444 DSLSAPLFQIAENAG
-459 FNGVDIIEKQKTQK
+459 FNGGDIVENQKRQK
-473 PEFGFDAKLGRWV
+473 PEFGFDAKKGQWV
-486 NLIQEGIIDPT
+486 NLIKEGIIDPT
-497 KVTRSAILNATSIS
+497 KVTRSAVLNATSIS
-511 ALLVTSEAAVTDIK
+511 ALLVTSEAGVTEIK
-525 EEKASPAPMM
+525 EDKPAAPAM

>member
-10 DLKKKLLQGVDTLAD
+10 DFKLKVLKGVDTLAD
-25 TVKVSLGPKGRNVIL
+25 VVKVSLGPKGRNVVL

-92 TVLAQAIIHQGF
+92 TVLAQAMIHQGF

-114 LVKQGVD
+114 LVKQGIEK
-121 RAGKA
+121 AGKE
-126 VAEALLKKSRPLKT
+126 VAERLLKKSRPLKN

-164 MEKVSKNGV
+164 MEKVSQNGV

-185 LQVVEGLQY
+185 LSVVEGLQY
-194 DKGFLSPYFVTN
+194 DKGYLSPYFVTN

-228 IQDILPVLE
+228 VQDILPVLE
-237 QVVKMGKPL
+237 QVVKAGKPL
-246 LIIAEDVETEVTNTL
+246 LIIADDVENEVTNTL

-273 VTKAPGFGDS
+273 VTKAPGFGDA

-293 LTGAKFITKDLA
+293 LTEGKFITKDLA
-305 LKLSDTS
+305 MKLSEVTI
-312 VDDLGT
+312 DDLGT
-318 ITRAIIKKDTTT
+318 IGRAIIKKDTTT
-330 LVGGSTKNPYLEER
+330 LVGGSHKNPAIASRIKELES
-344 MKEIEGLIAKSTS
+344 LIKKTTS

-402 KAAVLEGIVPGGGA
+402 KAAVLEGIVAGGGA
-416 ALMEVYNELKD
+416 TLMEIYNELKD
-427 TLKDENT
+427 TFKDENV

-444 DALSAPLLNIAENAG
+444 DSLSAPLFQIAENAG
-459 FNGVDIIEKQKTQK
+459 FNGGDIIENQKKQK
-473 PEFGFDAKLGRWV
+473 PEFGFDAKKGQWV
-486 NLIQEGIIDPT
+486 NLIKEGIIDPT
-497 KVTRSAILNATSIS
+497 KVTRSAVLNATSIS
-511 ALLVTSEAAVTDIK
+511 ALLVTSEAGVTEIK
-525 EEKASPAPMM
+525 EDKPAAPAM
-535 PNPGDMY
+535 PNPGEMY

>member
-10 DLKKKLLQGVDTLAD
+10 DFKLKVLKGVDTLAD
-25 TVKVSLGPKGRNVIL
+25 VVKVSLGPKGRNVVL

-92 TVLAQAIIHQGF
+92 TVLAQAMIHQGF

-114 LVKQGVD
+114 LVKQGID
-121 RAGKA
+121 KAGKE
-126 VAEALLKKSRPLKT
+126 VADRLLKKSRPLKN

-164 MEKVSKNGV
+164 MQKVSQNGV

-185 LQVVEGLQY
+185 LSVVEGLQY
-194 DKGFLSPYFVTN
+194 DKGYLSPYFVTN

-218 VLVTDQKIAT
+218 VLVTDQKVAT
-228 IQDILPVLE
+228 VQDILPVLE
-237 QVVKMGKPL
+237 QVVKAGKPL
-246 LIIAEDVETEVTNTL
+246 LIIADDVENEVTNTL

-273 VTKAPGFGDS
+273 VTKAPGFGDA

-293 LTGAKFITKDLA
+293 LTEGKFITKDLA
-305 LKLSDTS
+305 MKLSEVS
-312 VDDLGT
+312 IDDLGT
-318 ITRAIIKKDTTT
+318 IGRAIIKKDTTT
-330 LVGGSTKNPYLEER
+330 LVGGSHKNPAIANRIKELES
-344 MKEIEGLIAKSTS
+344 LIKKTTS

-402 KAAVLEGIVPGGGA
+402 KAAVLEGIVAGGGA
-416 ALMEVYNELKD
+416 TLMEIYNELKD
-427 TLKDENT
+427 TLKDENV

-444 DALSAPLLNIAENAG
+444 DSLSAPLFQIAENAG
-459 FNGVDIIEKQKTQK
+459 FNGADIVENQKKQK
-473 PEFGFDAKLGRWV
+473 PEFGFDAKKGQWV
-486 NLIQEGIIDPT
+486 NLIKEGIIDPT
-497 KVTRSAILNATSIS
+497 KVTRSAVLNATSIS
-511 ALLVTSEAAVTDIK
+511 ALLVTSEAGVTEIK
-525 EEKASPAPMM
+525 EEKPAAPAM

>member
-40 DKGYGSPSI
+40 DKGYGSPAI

-140 RADIENVATI
+140 RADIENVANI
-150 SAGSAEIGKIIADA
+150 SAGSADIGKIIAEA

-330 LVGGSTKNPYLEER
+330 LVGGSSKNPYLEDR

>member
-10 DLKKKLLQGVDTLAD
+10 DFKLKILKGVDTLAD
-25 TVKVSLGPKGRNVIL
+25 VVKVSLGPKGRNVVL

-92 TVLAQAIIHQGF
+92 TLLAQAMIHQGF

-114 LVKQGVD
+114 LVKQGID
-121 RAGKA
+121 KAGKE
-126 VAEALLKKSRPLKT
+126 VADRLLKKSRPLKN

-164 MEKVSKNGV
+164 MQKVSQNGV

-185 LQVVEGLQY
+185 LTVVEGLQY
-194 DKGFLSPYFVTN
+194 DKGYLSPYFVTN

-218 VLVTDQKIAT
+218 VLVTDQKVAT
-228 IQDILPVLE
+228 VQDILPVLE
-237 QVVKMGKPL
+237 QVVKAGKPL
-246 LIIAEDVETEVTNTL
+246 LIIADDVENEVTNTL

-273 VTKAPGFGDS
+273 VTKAPGFGDA

-293 LTGAKFITKDLA
+293 LTEGKFITKDLA
-305 LKLSDTS
+305 MKLS
-312 VDDLGT
+312 
-318 ITRAIIKKDTTT
+318 
-330 LVGGSTKNPYLEER
+330 
-344 MKEIEGLIAKSTS
+344 
-357 EYDKKNLQE
+357 
-366 RLAKLSGGVAVIKVG
+366 
-381 ATTETELK
+381 
-389 EKKLHIEDALNAT
+389 
-402 KAAVLEGIVPGGGA
+402 
-416 ALMEVYNELKD
+416 EV
-427 TLKDENT
+427 
-434 DVQRGIQAVL
+434 
-444 DALSAPLLNIAENAG
+444 
-459 FNGVDIIEKQKTQK
+459 
-473 PEFGFDAKLGRWV
+473 
-486 NLIQEGIIDPT
+486 
-497 KVTRSAILNATSIS
+497 SI
-511 ALLVTSEAAVTDIK
+511 
-525 EEKASPAPMM
+525 
-535 PNPGDMY
+535 

>member
-10 DLKKKLLQGVDTLAD
+10 DFKLKILKGVDTLAD
-25 TVKVSLGPKGRNVIL
+25 VVKVSLGPKGRNVVL

-92 TVLAQAIIHQGF
+92 TLLAQAMIHQGF

-114 LVKQGVD
+114 LVKQGID
-121 RAGKA
+121 KAGKE
-126 VAEALLKKSRPLKT
+126 VADRLLKKSRPLKN

-164 MEKVSKNGV
+164 MQKVSQNGV

-185 LQVVEGLQY
+185 LTVVEGLQY
-194 DKGFLSPYFVTN
+194 DKGYLSPYFVTN

-218 VLVTDQKIAT
+218 VLVTDQKVAT
-228 IQDILPVLE
+228 VQDILPVLE
-237 QVVKMGKPL
+237 QVVKAGKPL
-246 LIIAEDVETEVTNTL
+246 LIIADDVENEVTNTL

-273 VTKAPGFGDS
+273 VTKAPGFGDA

-293 LTGAKFITKDLA
+293 LTEGKFITKDLA
-305 LKLSDTS
+305 MKLSEVS
-312 VDDLGT
+312 IDDLGT
-318 ITRAIIKKDTTT
+318 IGRAIIKKDTTT
-330 LVGGSTKNPYLEER
+330 LVGGSHKNPAIANRIKELES
-344 MKEIEGLIAKSTS
+344 LIKKTTS

-402 KAAVLEGIVPGGGA
+402 KAAVLEGIVAGGGA
-416 ALMEVYNELKD
+416 TLMEIYNELKD
-427 TLKDENT
+427 TLKDENV

-444 DALSAPLLNIAENAG
+444 DSLSSPLFQIAENAG
-459 FNGVDIIEKQKTQK
+459 FNGADIVENQKKQK
-473 PEFGFDAKLGRWV
+473 PEFGFDAKKGQWV
-486 NLIQEGIIDPT
+486 NLIKEGIIDPT
-497 KVTRSAILNATSIS
+497 KVTRSAVLNATSIS
-511 ALLVTSEAAVTDIK
+511 ALLVTSEAGVTEIK
-525 EEKASPAPMM
+525 EEKPAAPAM
-535 PNPGDMY
+535 PNPGEMY